1 MAMQELGRASQEEN
15 QPSANPK
22 AGLCSAQEV
31 SGLGQSNSVA
41 RYCRPLLRTLE
52 FILRWVF
59 SRRVTSLKFNLK
71 DVSTMEKTLNRHKS
85 ESLETS

>member
-1 MAMQELGRASQEEN
+1 MQELGRASQEES

-52 FILRWVF
+52 FILSKVGF
-59 SRRVTSLKFNLK
+59 QQ
-71 DVSTMEKTLNRHKS
+71 KS
-85 ESLETS
+85 DIIKI